1 MSRVPRN
8 SSWSDPNGRTDQSA
22 SATSRAGTPWAF
34 TPAGLIFLTRERGI
48 RAMSQAINE
57 ERKQTLDVGDEEGSL
72 VRRAFTHDPSTVKW
86 LKVDF
91 LDFLSTI
98 DLRVA
103 LFLPRE
109 QTGSSVRD

>member
-1 MSRVPRN
+1 LN
-8 SSWSDPNGRTDQSA
+8 
-22 SATSRAGTPWAF
+22 
-34 TPAGLIFLTRERGI
+34 L
-48 RAMSQAINE
+48 
-57 ERKQTLDVGDEEGSL
+57 GDEEGSL
-72 VRRAFTHDPSTVKW
+72 VRRAFTQDPSKVKW

-109 QTGSSVRD
+109 QAGSSS